1 MQFIGVEERA
11 KQVRAA
17 LNRLHW
23 EIQHAVGVGQTGA
36 ISPMELA
43 EAAAIMANVMRLVAE
58 NVPDEQ
64 DALTAALGSDRERF
78 VRHLEFFLDYYK
90 IPR

>member
-64 DALTAALGSDRERF
+64 DALERF